1 MPDYVIVE
9 GDMAVF
15 LPAFG
20 TAVVIVQPG
29 VMRGSGKSTLSG
41 KKICLEGDEGQ
52 LSVPGCIYMTSQ
64 HSIPGVGTLKIES
77 LAGDQKSKKTKSGKK
92 AIIIKGSTFN
102 AKFEVQ
108 TPAQDPSTIPTQ
120 GAATPDASPQY
131 SGKGNF
137 QTSNVKWKV
146 S

>member
-1 MPDYVIVE
+1 MTDYLIME

-20 TAVVIVQPG
+20 AALVVVRPGTMSGTGRSTA
-29 VMRGSGKSTLSG
+29 SG
-41 KKICLEGDEGQ
+41 KKICVEGDEKQ
-52 LSVPGCIYMTSQ
+52 LMVAGCSYTSGPYSV
-64 HSIPGVGTLKIES
+64 PGVGTLKIDS
-77 LAGDQKSKKTKSGKK
+77 LGFDQTSQKTKSGNK

-108 TPAQDPSTIPTQ
+108 APAQQPTAA
-120 GAATPDASPQY
+120 GPVPDATPQY
-131 SGKGNF
+131 MGTGNF